1 MFIIIPLGGFGK
13 RFRDCGYTRPKA
25 LINVF
30 GRSIIWHLIS
40 NLNIKNYHT
49 VVIPYNKEYK
59 PYNFES
65 LMRKNF
71 PTINFKFIV
80 LEHDSRGAAESIS
93 IALKNLPEILINSP
107 VLCLDSDNFYTYD
120 IIKEWN
126 GENKIFTFSDLGN
139 SPIYSYV
146 KLNSENET
154 ILEIREKDKISKSA
168 CCGAYGFNSAKV
180 LLTYIEKI
188 ITQDKRVKG
197 EFYTSVVISEMIKEG
212 IIFKNCEVDKE
223 KYICLGT
230 PLLLKMFYNNFPR
243 RGSIYSNEKIKPL
256 RICFDLDNTLV
267 SYPQIPGDYSSVLPL
282 ENNIK
287 LLRYLKTFGNII
299 IIYTARRMKTHNG
312 NIGKIYA
319 DVGKLTIDTL
329 EKFNIPYDELYFGK
343 PFAHFY
349 IDDLAINAFSNI
361 QKEIGYYNDFIE
373 PRKFH
378 SIEVKNVSVIKKS
391 GSFESLSG
399 EIFYYKNIPCEIKD
413 LFPVFFSEEEN
424 TSDNSASFEIEKIE
438 GITVSQ
444 LFVSELL
451 KENTLRH
458 IFESINRIQKCSI
471 KSINDGINGI
481 NGINI
486 YANYSTKVRHRY
498 NNNRSIYNEFTESN
512 RIFNDLISF
521 LDDYE
526 IDNMG
531 EISVIHGDAVFT
543 NILINKYDKIK
554 FIDMRGKL
562 DETLSI
568 LGDVH
573 YDWAKIYQSLVGY
586 DSILLG
592 CNNLSNNYKL
602 EMINVFREWYITT
615 YSLKRFNWLKIIT
628 KSLIFSL
635 IPIHYPENR
644 EKCNMYYNL
653 LGSSYLN

>member
-1 MFIIIPLGGFGK
+1 MFIIIPLGGFGR
-13 RFRDCGYTRPKA
+13 RFRECGYTRPKA

-40 NLNIKNYHT
+40 NLNIENWHT
-49 VVIPYNKEYK
+49 VIIPYNKEYK
-59 PYNFES
+59 LYNFES
-65 LMRKNF
+65 LIIKHF

-80 LEHDSRGAAESIS
+80 LEQDSRGAAESIS
-93 IALKNLPEILINSP
+93 VALKSISQTQLNTP

-126 GENKIFTFSDLGN
+126 GENKIFTFSDLGD

-146 KLNSENET
+146 KINEKT
-154 ILEIREKDKISKSA
+154 GNIIEIREKEKISQMA

-180 LLTYIEKI
+180 LLAYIEKV
-188 ITQDKRVKG
+188 ITENKRVKG
-197 EFYTSVVISEMIKEG
+197 EFYTSVVISEMIREG
-212 IIFKNCEVDKE
+212 INFKNCEVE
-223 KYICLGT
+223 KGEYICLGT

-243 RGSIYSNEKIKPL
+243 RGSINSNEKIKPL

-267 SYPQIPGDYSSVLPL
+267 SYPKIPNDYSSVLPL
-282 ENNIK
+282 ENNINF
-287 LLRYLKTFGNII
+287 LRYLKTFGNTI
-299 IIYTARRMKTHNG
+299 IIYTARRMKTHGG
-312 NIGKIYA
+312 NVGKICA

-343 PFAHFY
+343 PYAHFY
-349 IDDLAINAFSNI
+349 IDDLAVNAYSNI
-361 QKEIGYYNDFIE
+361 QKELGYYNDFIE

-378 SIEVKNVSVIKKS
+378 SIEVKNINIIKKS
-391 GSFESLSG
+391 GSVSSLSG

-413 LFPVFFSEEEN
+413 LFPVFFNDEINSAAN
-424 TSDNSASFEIEKIE
+424 TASFEIEKIE

-471 KSINDGINGI
+471 KSIGDE
-481 NGINI
+481 INI
-486 YANYSTKVRHRY
+486 YSNYSQKLKDRY
-498 NNNRSIYNEFTESN
+498 TNNRSIYKEFTESN
-512 RIFNDLISF
+512 RIYGELISF

-526 IDNMG
+526 RDNMG
-531 EISVIHGDAVFT
+531 EIGVIHGDAVFT

-568 LGDVH
+568 LGDIH
-573 YDWAKIYQSLVGY
+573 YDWAKIFQSLVGY
-586 DSILLG
+586 DAILLE
-592 CNNLSNNYKL
+592 CRDMSNKYKH
-602 EMINVFREWYITT
+602 EMINVFREWYVMK
-615 YSLKRFNWLKIIT
+615 YSLKRFNWLKVLT

-644 EKCNMYYNL
+644 EKCNKYFDL

>member
-1 MFIIIPLGGFGK
+1 MIIVIPLGGFGR
-13 RFRDCGYTRPKA
+13 RFRECGYTRPKA
-25 LINVF
+25 LVNVF

-40 NLNIKNYHT
+40 NLNINHHHT
-49 VVIPYNKEYK
+49 VIIPYNKEYK

-65 LMRKNF
+65 LLRKNF
-71 PTINFKFIV
+71 PDINFKFIV
-80 LEHDSRGAAESIS
+80 LEQDSRGAAESIR
-93 IALKNLPEILINSP
+93 IALSRISKTLLNSP

-126 GENKIFTFSDLGN
+126 GENKIFTFSDLGD

-146 KLNSENET
+146 KLNSENDT
-154 ILEIREKDKISKSA
+154 ILEIREKDKISQSA

-180 LLTYIEKI
+180 LLDYIQKI
-188 ITQDKRVKG
+188 ITADKRVKG
-197 EFYTSVVISEMIKEG
+197 EYYTSVVISEMINEG
-212 IIFKNCEVDKE
+212 INFKNSEVEKG

-243 RGSIYSNEKIKPL
+243 RGSINSNEKIKPL

-282 ENNIK
+282 ENNIN
-287 LLRYLKTFGNII
+287 LLRYLKTFGNTI
-299 IIYTARRMKTHNG
+299 IIYTARRMKTHDG
-312 NIGKIYA
+312 NVGKIYA
-319 DVGKLTIDTL
+319 DVGRLTIDTL

-343 PFAHFY
+343 PYAHFY
-349 IDDLAINAFSNI
+349 IDDLAVNAFSNI

-391 GSFESLSG
+391 GSVSSLSG

-413 LFPVFFSEEEN
+413 LFPVFFCDDVNQSKN
-424 TSDNSASFEIEKIE
+424 IASFEIEKIE

-471 KSINDGINGI
+471 ESINESINE
-481 NGINI
+481 INI
-486 YANYSTKVRHRY
+486 YANYSNKLRHRY
-498 NNNRSIYNEFTESN
+498 NNNRSIYDEYPESN
-512 RIFNDLISF
+512 RIFNELISF

-526 IDNMG
+526 RDNMG
-531 EISVIHGDAVFT
+531 DIGVIHGDSVFT

-562 DETLSI
+562 DDTLSI
-568 LGDVH
+568 LGDIH

-586 DSILLG
+586 DAILLE
-592 CNNLSNNYKL
+592 CSNLSNKYTT
-602 EMINVFREWYITT
+602 EMINVFKEWYITN

-635 IPIHYPENR
+635 IPIHFPENR
-644 EKCNMYYNL
+644 EKCIRYYGL
-653 LGSSYLN
+653 LKSPYLT